1 MVVQD
6 GQYTEQVSYRFESL
20 LALVESLSES
30 LSSESQYSET
40 YDIIDELIS
49 TKKYNFW
56 FRTYR
61 DAIVDGVMVACSSG
75 IL

>member
-1 MVVQD
+1 
-6 GQYTEQVSYRFESL
+6 
-20 LALVESLSES
+20 

-56 FRTYR
+56 FWTFRN
-61 DAIVDGVMVACSSG
+61 AFIDGMMVACSSG